1 MSWVGTKK
9 WIGIGSVSLVLWILL
24 SSATYFAWI
33 HGADHRDFYP
43 RWAGA
48 RLALFDRRDLYS
60 EETTRLMQ
68 ITLYGAPL
76 PPTSDQQGFA
86 YPAQLV
92 PLLLPFWLIGNVEVA
107 TALWEGLSILLL
119 LWVLLALRNVW
130 GKAPA
135 WVVVGLL
142 LWHYPILMIF
152 QAQVVAIPLVAI
164 GIGLWAYS
172 VRRDLLAGILMG
184 LGLIKPELV
193 LVPLAVMLW
202 LTIRERRWLV
212 LKAFVLAQFILFLS
226 SIAVAG
232 WWMPGWLSA
241 IARYSAYAQTTWPV
255 GMAFR
260 LSPLLGV
267 ILLVLGGLVLA
278 RTQWNNASAVAIGI
292 PAGMLLLPQTLNWG
306 LTMLLIPLVMSWRGP
321 ARWGVA
327 GVWLLGWIWLIL
339 GVAHPDW
346 WKIPSLLMPVFTLAV
361 VGYASRQPQE
371 ARLIREDS

>member
-1 MSWVGTKK
+1 MSWVETKK
-9 WIGIGSVSLVLWILL
+9 WIGIGFVSLVLWILL

-76 PPTSDQQGFA
+76 SRTSDQQGFA

-92 PLLLPFWLIGNVEVA
+92 PLLLPFWFIDNVEVA
-107 TALWEGLSILLL
+107 TALWEGLSILFL
-119 LWVLLALRNVW
+119 LWVLLVLRNVW
-130 GKAPA
+130 GKAPVWA
-135 WVVVGLL
+135 AVGLL
-142 LWHYPILMIF
+142 LWYYPILMIF

-164 GIGLWAYS
+164 GIGFWAYS
-172 VRRDLLAGILMG
+172 VRRDVLAGALMG

-193 LVPLAVMLW
+193 LVPLAIMLW
-202 LTIRERRWLV
+202 LTIRDRRWLV
-212 LKAFVLAQFILFLS
+212 LKAFVFAQFILFLS

-241 IARYSAYAQTTWPV
+241 IERYSAYAQTTWPV
-255 GMAFR
+255 GTAFK
-260 LSPLLGV
+260 LSPLLGIALFV
-267 ILLVLGGLVLA
+267 SGGFVLA
-278 RTQWNNASAVAIGI
+278 RTRWDNASAVAIGV
-292 PAGMLLLPQTLNWG
+292 PAGLLLLPQTLNWG
-306 LTMLLIPLVMSWRGP
+306 LTMLLIPLVMSWKGS
-321 ARWGVA
+321 ARWAVA

-339 GVAHPDW
+339 GIAHPDW
-346 WKIPSLLMPVFTLAV
+346 WKIQSLLMPVFALAV

-371 ARLIREDS
+371 ARS